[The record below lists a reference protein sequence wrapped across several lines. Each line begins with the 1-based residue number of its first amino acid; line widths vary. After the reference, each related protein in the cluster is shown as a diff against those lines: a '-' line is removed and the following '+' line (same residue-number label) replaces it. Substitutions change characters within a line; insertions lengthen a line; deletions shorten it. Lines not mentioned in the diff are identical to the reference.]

1 MENIVVR
8 LAEDR
13 DCRVIFEWRND
24 EHTRNMSNG
33 IDTIEWEEHQKWFAN
48 SLNSQSR
55 LILVCEKAF
64 EGPIATVRFD
74 IGGSNAVVSIN
85 LCPTMRGKG
94 LATLCL
100 RSSINFFSKR
110 RPTVHKLTAKV
121 KEMNIA
127 SRKVFSAAG
136 FTKEKLEKDLG
147 TYTKDLR

>member
-8 LAEDR
+8 FEDR

-33 IDTIEWEEHQKWFAN
+33 IDAIEWEEHQKRFAN

-64 EGPIATVRFD
+64 EGPSPPSFD

-100 RSSINFFSKR
+100 RSSINFF
-110 RPTVHKLTAKV
+110 
-121 KEMNIA
+121 
-127 SRKVFSAAG
+127 
-136 FTKEKLEKDLG
+136 
-147 TYTKDLR
+147 